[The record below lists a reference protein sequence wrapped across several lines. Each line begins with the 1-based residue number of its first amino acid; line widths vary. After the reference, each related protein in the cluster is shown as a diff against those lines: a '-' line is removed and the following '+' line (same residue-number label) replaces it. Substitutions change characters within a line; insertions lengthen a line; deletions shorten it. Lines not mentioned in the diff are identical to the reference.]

1 MDLRGGEID
10 KENLDALVDARKKT
24 TTDGLAMLKNMT
36 LTVVDGDFPREI
48 VANQNLT
55 FAQFEMP
62 AAKNNNLNYDAN
74 RFGPGVK
81 KEGVLKVGSVDWR
94 DVKQQIAREHRTTRI
109 ALRLVLGMALLGM
122 VLTLVP
128 RKPKLLV
135 LVTAGYWLVGRYS
148 DGRR

>member
-1 MDLRGGEID
+1 MP
-10 KENLDALVDARKKT
+10 AKKPQ
-24 TTDGLAMLKNMT
+24 TDGLAMLKNMT
-36 LTVVDGDFPREI
+36 LTVVDGDFPREM

-81 KEGVLKVGSVDWR
+81 KEGILKVGSVDWQ
-94 DVKQQIAREHRTTRI
+94 DVQQQIVRGHRTTRTT
-109 ALRLVLGMALLGM
+109 LRLVLGMALLGM

-128 RKPKLLV
+128 RKPKLMMLIM
-135 LVTAGYWLVGRYS
+135 LGIGLLVGTAMADVKPTIRIS
-148 DGRR
+148 G